1 MTLANLAVDMVMI
14 AMMMALVVEVDVMA
28 VDATTMIVDTAVVTI
43 EEADTM
49 IVEVTIPTKVLPFA
63 QNISY
68 KWRTMFSSFA
78 VQRNSA
84 NMSQEIAMTDMLPEL
99 TVMPEA
105 EMTVMSAVGVAEV
118 TVIATTVATLAQAAP
133 ARLLHPLPPMVI
145 QLLAQ
150 SLGNLMVAATLMRN
164 IPVES
169 SDC

>member
-28 VDATTMIVDTAVVTI
+28 VDATTMIVATAVVTI

-68 KWRTMFSSFA
+68 KWRTMFSFA

-84 NMSQEIAMTDMLPEL
+84 NISQEIAMTDMHPEL

-105 EMTVMSAVGVAEV
+105 EMIVMSAVGVAEV
-118 TVIATTVATLAQAAP
+118 TVIATTVATLGQAAP

-150 SLGNLMVAATLMRN
+150 SLENLMVAATLMRN